1 MLNPDASKESVGV
14 SLVVTIRP
22 LGLHRRTIFTKWY
35 LTEPCSGIE
44 RLEDQQ
50 FFDLK
55 LILVFDAVLI
65 LPVSVP

>member
-35 LTEPCSGIE
+35 LIGPCSDIE

-55 LILVFDAVLI
+55 LILVFDVVLI